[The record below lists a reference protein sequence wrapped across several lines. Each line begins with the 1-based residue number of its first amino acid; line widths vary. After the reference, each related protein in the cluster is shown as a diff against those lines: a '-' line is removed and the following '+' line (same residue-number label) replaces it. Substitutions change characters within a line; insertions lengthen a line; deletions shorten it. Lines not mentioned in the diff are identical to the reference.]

1 MIFAE
6 FDIDECLGAVLAHS
20 RKLDGKR
27 IAKGRVLDAGLIEA
41 LRREGVTSLVC
52 AMPEKGDRSEDEVAS
67 QIAQKLAEGLAAED
81 IEVSIAA
88 TGRVNFKTRKTGLIR
103 YERNQLRAFNM
114 VHEGV
119 GLSLPA
125 HNQLLSAGQFIATL
139 KVIPFFLHRD
149 VVAKLL
155 HALGDAPLFTFHALA
170 SKRAALIQTYGH
182 ALPDKVY
189 QATETV
195 TRNRLQALGSQLISS
210 LQSAHETDALA
221 RQIETAIK
229 QGAEM
234 LLICGGSAIVDRQ
247 DVIPAAICQLGGQI
261 DQLGL
266 AVDPGNMLMTAAIG
280 GVPVIGMPGCARSP
294 KLNGFDW
301 VLQLL
306 LAAIPLDRETLA
318 DLAAGGLL
326 SEIASRPMP
335 RIQAEKQSRQKAE
348 TPQKM
353 ACILLAAGQSRRMG
367 GTNKL
372 LMEIRGKPVVR
383 YAAEALC
390 QAGLGDVYVVTG
402 HQPEQVQN
410 SLNGLQVTFVH
421 NPDYASGQASSVV
434 QAISVLPEGVSD
446 VLIALGDMPL
456 INPALLTALAKQ
468 HLAKSGTGLPQI
480 TLPTYQIEGNSEMV
494 RRGNPVI
501 WSRAFFADLTGLSGD
516 QGGRQILADYPVCI
530 QQLHWPD
537 PHAFMDVDTGE
548 AFAEIIQHF
557 SYSEEKEE
565 KK

>member
-41 LRREGVTSLVC
+41 FVRNGVTSLVC
-52 AMPEKGDRSEDEVAS
+52 AKPEKGDRSEDEVAS

-103 YERNQLRAFNM
+103 YERDQLRAFNM

-501 WSRAFFADLTGLSGD
+501 WSRAFFADLTELSGD
-516 QGGRQILADYPVCI
+516 QGGRQILADYPACI

-548 AFAEIIQHF
+548 AFAEIVQHF

>member
-516 QGGRQILADYPVCI
+516 QGGRQILADYPACI

>member
-6 FDIDECLGAVLAHS
+6 FNINECLGAVLAHS
-20 RKLDGKR
+20 RKLGGKR
-27 IAKGRVLDAGLIEA
+27 IAKGRVLNEALIEA
-41 LRREGVTSLVC
+41 FMHEGVTSLVC
-52 AMPEKGDRSEDEVAS
+52 AKPEKGDRSEDEVAS
-67 QIAQKLAEGLAAED
+67 QIAQKLLEGLAAED
-81 IEVSIAA
+81 IETSIAA
-88 TGRVNFKTRKTGLIR
+88 TGRVNFKARKAGLIR
-103 YERNQLRAFNM
+103 YDRNQLRAFNL
-114 VHEGV
+114 VNEGV

-125 HNQLLSAGQFIATL
+125 HNELLSAGQFIATL

-155 HALGDAPLFTFHALA
+155 AVLGDAPLFTFHALTT
-170 SKRAALIQTYGH
+170 KKVALIQTYGH

-189 QATETV
+189 QATEIV
-195 TRNRLQALGSQLISS
+195 TRNRLEALGSQLISS
-210 LQSAHETDALA
+210 FQSAHQTEELTC
-221 RQIETAIK
+221 QIDSAIQK
-229 QGAEM
+229 GAEI
-234 LLICGGSAIVDRQ
+234 LLICGGSSIVDRQ

-266 AVDPGNMLMTAAIG
+266 AVDPGNMLMTASIG

-335 RIQAEKQSRQKAE
+335 RIQAEKHFRQKAE
-348 TPQKM
+348 TPQNM

-372 LMEIRGKPVVR
+372 LMEIRGKPVIR
-383 YAAEALC
+383 HAAEALC
-390 QAGLGDVYVVTG
+390 QAGLGDIYVVTG
-402 HQPEQVQN
+402 HQPEHLQN
-410 SLNGLQVTFVH
+410 CLKGLDVTFVH

-434 QAISVLPEGVSD
+434 RAISALPEEVSD
-446 VLIALGDMPL
+446 VLIGLGDMPL
-456 INPALLTALAKQ
+456 MKPALLTALAKQ
-468 HLAKSGTGLPQI
+468 HQEKSGTGLPQI
-480 TLPTYQIEGNSEMV
+480 TLPTFQIEEKSEMV

-501 WSRAFFADLTGLSGD
+501 WSSAFFADLSGLSGD
-516 QGGRQILADYPVCI
+516 QGGRQILADYPACI

-537 PHAFMDVDTGE
+537 PHPFMDVDTGE
-548 AFAEIIQHF
+548 AFAEVVRYF
-557 SYSEEKEE
+557 SYRDEEEEKE
-565 KK
+565 

>member
-501 WSRAFFADLTGLSGD
+501 WSRAFFADLTELSGD
-516 QGGRQILADYPVCI
+516 QGGRQILADYPACI

>member
-20 RKLDGKR
+20 RKLGGKR
-27 IAKGRVLDAGLIEA
+27 IAKGRVLDAALIEA
-41 LRREGVTSLVC
+41 FRREGITSLVC
-52 AMPEKGDRSEDEVAS
+52 ARPEKGDRSEDEVAS
-67 QIAQKLAEGLAAED
+67 QIAQKLAEGLIAED

-88 TGRVNFKTRKTGLIR
+88 TGRVNFKTRKTGIIR
-103 YERNQLRAFNM
+103 YDRNQLRAFNM

-125 HNQLLSAGQFIATL
+125 HNQLVSAGQFIATL

-149 VVAKLL
+149 VVEKLL
-155 HALGDAPLFTFHALA
+155 AVPGDAPLFTFHALTT
-170 SKRAALIQTYGH
+170 KKAALIQTYGH

-195 TRNRLQALGSQLISS
+195 TRNRLEALGSQLMSS
-210 LQSAHETDALA
+210 LQSAHQTEALT
-221 RQIETAIK
+221 RQINSAIE
-229 QGAEM
+229 QGAEIVLM
-234 LLICGGSAIVDRQ
+234 CGGSAIVDRQ
-247 DVIPAAICQLGGQI
+247 DVIPSAICQLGGQI

-266 AVDPGNMLMTAAIG
+266 AVDPGNMLMTASIG

-306 LAAIPLDRETLA
+306 LAGIPLDRETLA

-326 SEIASRPMP
+326 NEIASRPMP
-335 RIQAEKQSRQKAE
+335 RIQAEKQAHKKAE

-372 LMEIRGKPVVR
+372 LMEIRGKPVIR
-383 YAAEALC
+383 HAAEALI
-390 QAGLGDVYVVTG
+390 QAGLGDIYVVTG
-402 HQPEQVQN
+402 HQPEQLQN
-410 SLNGLQVTFVH
+410 CLNGLDVTFVH
-421 NPDYASGQASSVV
+421 NPDYASGQASSVA

-446 VLIALGDMPL
+446 ALIALGDMPL
-456 INPALLTALAKQ
+456 MKPALLTALARQ
-468 HLAKSGTGLPQI
+468 HQEKSGTGLPQI
-480 TLPTYQIEGNSEMV
+480 TLPTYQTEGNSEMV

-501 WSRAFFADLTGLSGD
+501 WSSPFFAELKGLSGD
-516 QGGRQILADYPVCI
+516 QGGRQILADYPACI

-537 PHAFMDVDTGE
+537 PHPFMDVDTGE
-548 AFAEIIQHF
+548 AFAEVVRYF
-557 SYSEEKEE
+557 SYRDEEEEKE
-565 KK
+565 

>member
-20 RKLDGKR
+20 RKLGRKR
-27 IAKGRVLDAGLIEA
+27 IAKGRVLDAALIEA

-52 AMPEKGDRSEDEVAS
+52 AKPEKGDSSEDEVAS
-67 QIAQKLAEGLAAED
+67 QIAQKLAEGLIAED

-88 TGRVNFKTRKTGLIR
+88 TGRVNFKTRKTGIIR
-103 YERNQLRAFNM
+103 YDRNQLRAFNM

-125 HNQLLSAGQFIATL
+125 HNQLVGRAIYRNLESYS
-139 KVIPFFLHRD
+139 FFLHRD

-155 HALGDAPLFTFHALA
+155 AVPGDAPLFTFHALTT
-170 SKRAALIQTYGH
+170 KKAALIQTYGH

-195 TRNRLQALGSQLISS
+195 TRNRLEALGSQLISS
-210 LQSAHETDALA
+210 LQSTHQKEALA
-221 RQIETAIK
+221 RQINSAIEK
-229 QGAEM
+229 GAEIVLM
-234 LLICGGSAIVDRQ
+234 CGGSAIVDRK
-247 DVIPAAICQLGGQI
+247 DVIPSAICQLGGQI

-266 AVDPGNMLMTAAIG
+266 AVDPGNMLMTASIG

-306 LAAIPLDRETLA
+306 LAGIPLGRETLA

-326 SEIASRPMP
+326 SEIASRPLP
-335 RIQAEKQSRQKAE
+335 RIQAGKQAHKKVE

-353 ACILLAAGQSRRMG
+353 ACILLAAGQSQRMG

-372 LMEIRGKPVVR
+372 LMEIRGKPVIR
-383 YAAEALC
+383 HAAEALC
-390 QAGLGDVYVVTG
+390 QAGLGDIYVVTG
-402 HQPEQVQN
+402 HQPEQLQN
-410 SLNGLQVTFVH
+410 CLNGLDVTFVH
-421 NPDYASGQASSVV
+421 NSDYASGQASSVA

-446 VLIALGDMPL
+446 ALIALGDMPL
-456 INPALLTALAKQ
+456 MKPALLTALARQ
-468 HLAKSGTGLPQI
+468 HQEKSGTGLPQI

-501 WSRAFFADLTGLSGD
+501 WSSAFFADLMGLSGD
-516 QGGRQILADYPVCI
+516 QGGR
-530 QQLHWPD
+530 
-537 PHAFMDVDTGE
+537 
-548 AFAEIIQHF
+548 
-557 SYSEEKEE
+557 
-565 KK
+565 